1 MGSVRLQRYFWLVPL
16 VRFVWYEARAVLFD
30 HEAKQCGV
38 RIQPQRPVQCINP
51 WKCHS
56 LEGLGSSHLPGEC
69 RWRDHPDPCCVV
81 GNENHSSKKRGIM
94 SMKNCRQSPVVSQSA
109 IDKLIPVVL
118 VVVVV
123 LTNYCSSDCG
133 CRCTGIRRSVS
144 GTCCTVDNGG
154 IWISNAVVRAAHFKC
169 GRGFKNGTQKNRRIK
184 TGLIVFLCEFVTII
198 PQILGGMQ
206 SCDPINSS
214 HVNAMTR
221 FLSTKRNSTTR
232 HNRWGN
238 CQSSSATFSFRKRH
252 Y

>member
-1 MGSVRLQRYFWLVPL
+1 VWCEDSTTETCTMHQSMKMPFSGGSWIKSSPR
-16 VRFVWYEARAVLFD
+16 
-30 HEAKQCGV
+30 GV
-38 RIQPQRPVQCINP
+38 
-51 WKCHS
+51 S
-56 LEGLGSSHLPGEC
+56 LEK
-69 RWRDHPDPCCVV
+69 DHPDPCCVV

-169 GRGFKNGTQKNRRIK
+169 GRGFKNGTQK
-184 TGLIVFLCEFVTII
+184 
-198 PQILGGMQ
+198 
-206 SCDPINSS
+206 
-214 HVNAMTR
+214 
-221 FLSTKRNSTTR
+221 
-232 HNRWGN
+232 
-238 CQSSSATFSFRKRH
+238 
-252 Y
+252 